1 LGCEQHG
8 PSPGKSVE
16 DIGVVSGDVSRG
28 PEPDLT
34 SCSTQ
39 ALVHE
44 ELVDVVEFEEMLAV
58 VELLVLVVV
67 VAVGVR
73 NILCPTF
80 GYR

>member
-1 LGCEQHG
+1 
-8 PSPGKSVE
+8 VE

-34 SCSTQ
+34 SCSMQ
-39 ALVHE
+39 ALVQE
-44 ELVDVVEFEEMLAV
+44 ELVDVVELEEVLDV
-58 VELLVLVVV
+58 VELLVVVV
-67 VAVGVR
+67 VTVGVR